1 MEFCKFEYQNY
12 IEPIFKV
19 LILDM
24 FWNKKNIK
32 PIGESV
38 ETNGSGKVEHFPFIE
53 RRCWL
58 FISSK
63 FKEILFVPVGKDK
76 ISFNELDSIIIKQ
89 WPLKIEE
96 LQDCIQL
103 TLDKFVQ
110 NVEDQPP
117 TNENWYSLK
126 NSKAK
131 TQQSF
136 KIEYVQIELKT
147 DMEKEYGP
155 KEVERILIN
164 AGPFDNLKTRYKL
177 IGKSHLI
184 DTEVA
189 EVVVEI
195 FNACE
200 KIRTD

>member
-1 MEFCKFEYQNY
+1 
-12 IEPIFKV
+12 
-19 LILDM
+19 M

-32 PIGESV
+32 PVGESV
-38 ETNGSGKVEHFPFIE
+38 ETNGSSKVEHFPFIE
-53 RRCWL
+53 RRCCL

>member
-1 MEFCKFEYQNY
+1 
-12 IEPIFKV
+12 
-19 LILDM
+19 M

-63 FKEILFVPVGKDK
+63 FKEILFVPVGETDK
-76 ISFNELDSIIIKQ
+76 FSFIELNSIIIKP
-89 WPLKIEE
+89 WPLNIEE

-103 TLDKFVQ
+103 TLDKFGQ
-110 NVEDQPP
+110 KIEDQPP

-136 KIEYVQIELKT
+136 KIELFSKIDFFEQPKPRSAQRKYTQSSRRKYSYIRISRNVFSLK
-147 DMEKEYGP
+147 
-155 KEVERILIN
+155 
-164 AGPFDNLKTRYKL
+164 
-177 IGKSHLI
+177 
-184 DTEVA
+184 
-189 EVVVEI
+189 
-195 FNACE
+195 
-200 KIRTD
+200 